1 MWENFKEKFQEV
13 TFLSSDVA
21 DRDELR
27 SRILKISKGSQ
38 LTYWGYALAV
48 LLVAMGL
55 NSNNIIL
62 LIGGMML
69 MPLFGSM
76 ISLAYAF
83 VEGESNLVGSSLLH
97 FVIQIVIGVVVAAFY
112 FLVVGA
118 SKDASQ
124 LLYATSPNFSMA
136 FIGLVAGIITA
147 IAITRKEKV
156 SVFSGVAVAT
166 AMLPSICTMG
176 CGIAKGAFV
185 YISGGLYILFIN
197 SYFVCIG
204 AAIVFFLVNR
214 GTVMVRRRKSAI
226 SRIYLIIFAFIAVA
240 PVGLLIYQ
248 TYIHGITDYN
258 IQRYVE
264 EQYNFKYTR
273 VVRTNVD
280 KENNVIEVLLLGA
293 RVGEKNINKAKE
305 ARKFY
310 LLDDMEVKV
319 FQSREDPN
327 SVLPDSLKKDKIRQY
342 GETLKVMYP
351 EILTCSIGY
360 VTNYE
365 DNSKSIMVYLTTS
378 EGLSQNTITEI
389 KGYLAAKTEI
399 QPVKLMYD
407 IQESSSTS
415 STESTSS
422 IYSSTSTES
431 TSSTYSTSVESS
443 SNSGSSG
450 Y

>member
-1 MWENFKEKFQEV
+1 MWENFKERFQEV

-21 DRDELR
+21 DREELR
-27 SRILKISKGSQ
+27 SRILNISKGNQ

-83 VEGESNLVGSSLLH
+83 VEGESTLVGSSLLH
-97 FVIQIVIGVVVAAFY
+97 FVVQTVIGVMASAFY
-112 FLVVGA
+112 FLVIGA

-124 LLYATSPNFSMA
+124 LLYTTSPSFSMA

-176 CGIAKGAFV
+176 CGVAKGAAV
-185 YISGGLYILFIN
+185 YISGGLYMLFIN

-204 AAIVFFLVNR
+204 AAIVFFIVNR
-214 GTVMVRRRKSAI
+214 GTVMVRRKKSAI
-226 SRIYLIIFAFIAVA
+226 SRIYLIMFAFIAVA

-264 EQYNFKYTR
+264 EEYNFGGTR
-273 VVRTNVD
+273 VVGTNVD
-280 KENNVIEVLLLGA
+280 KEENVIEVLLLGK
-293 RVGEKNINKAKE
+293 RVTEKNINKAKE
-305 ARKFY
+305 ARKLY

-319 FQSREDPN
+319 FQSREDPG
-327 SVLPDSLKKDKIRQY
+327 SVLPDNLKKDKIRQY

-365 DNSKSIMVYLTTS
+365 DNSKSIIAYLTTS

-389 KGYLAAKTEI
+389 KEYLAAKTEI
-399 QPVKLMYD
+399 QPVKILYD
-407 IQESSSTS
+407 VNRSGSSQSSTESSTS
-415 STESTSS
+415 STS
-422 IYSSTSTES
+422 SSTS
-431 TSSTYSTSVESS
+431 YESS
-443 SNSGSSG
+443 SSSTSGSLG

>member
-13 TFLSSDVA
+13 TFLSFDVA
-21 DRDELR
+21 DREELR
-27 SRILKISKGSQ
+27 SRILKISKGNQ
-38 LTYWGYALAV
+38 LTYWGYAMAV

-83 VEGESNLVGSSLLH
+83 VEGESTLVGSSLLH
-97 FVIQIVIGVVVAAFY
+97 FVVQTVIGVMASAFY

-124 LLYATSPNFSMA
+124 LLYSTSPSFSMA

-147 IAITRKEKV
+147 IAITREEKV

-176 CGIAKGAFV
+176 CGVAKGASV
-185 YISGGLYILFIN
+185 YISGGLYMLFIN

-204 AAIVFFLVNR
+204 AVIVFFIVNR
-214 GTVMVRRRKSAI
+214 GTIMVRRKKSAI
-226 SRIYLIIFAFIAVA
+226 SRVYLIMFAFIAVA

-258 IQRYVE
+258 IQRYIE
-264 EQYNFKYTR
+264 EQYDFGGTR
-273 VVRTNVD
+273 VVGTNVD
-280 KENNVIEVLLLGA
+280 KEENVIEVLLLGK
-293 RVGEKNINKAKE
+293 RVTEKNINKAKE
-305 ARKFY
+305 ARKLY

-319 FQSREDPN
+319 FQSREDPS
-327 SVLPDSLKKDKIRQY
+327 SVLPDNLKKDKIRQY

-365 DNSKSIMVYLTTS
+365 DNSKSIIAYLTTS

-389 KGYLAAKTEI
+389 KEYLAAKTEI
-399 QPVKLMYD
+399 QPVKLLYD
-407 IQESSSTS
+407 VDRSGSSLNSTQSSSTS
-415 STESTSS
+415 SS
-422 IYSSTSTES
+422 ISSTSA
-431 TSSTYSTSVESS
+431 ESS
-443 SNSGSSG
+443 SSSTSGSLG

>member
-21 DRDELR
+21 GREELR
-27 SRILKISKGSQ
+27 SRILKVSKGSQ
-38 LTYWGYALAV
+38 VTYWGYALAV

-55 NSNNIIL
+55 NTNNMIL

-69 MPLFGSM
+69 MPLYGSM
-76 ISLAYAF
+76 VSLGYAF
-83 VEGESNLVGSSLLH
+83 VEGDTALVGSSLIH
-97 FVIQIVIGVVVAAFY
+97 FVIQTVIGVFVSAVY
-112 FLVVGA
+112 FLIAGA
-118 SKDASQ
+118 SDDAYQ
-124 LLYATSPNFSMA
+124 LLYATSPSFSMA
-136 FIGLVAGIITA
+136 FIGFVAGFITA
-147 IAITRKEKV
+147 VAITRKEKV
-156 SVFSGVAVAT
+156 NVFSGAAVAT

-176 CGIAKGAFV
+176 CGVARGAMV
-185 YISGGLYILFIN
+185 YISGGLYMLFIN

-204 AAIVFFLVNR
+204 AAIVFFFVNR
-214 GTVMVRRRKSAI
+214 GTILVRPRRSAV

-264 EQYNFKYTR
+264 EQYDFGGTR

-280 KENNVIEVLLLGA
+280 KEENVIEVLLLGK
-293 RVGEKNINKAKE
+293 RVSEKNIEKAKK
-305 ARKFY
+305 AKSLY
-310 LLDDMEVKV
+310 LLDDMEIKV

-327 SVLPDSLKKDKIRQY
+327 SVLPDNLKKDKIRQY
-342 GETLKVMYP
+342 GESLKVMYP

-365 DNSKSIMVYLTTS
+365 DDSKCIMVYLTTS
-378 EGLSQNTITEI
+378 EGLSTNTITEI
-389 KGYLAAKTEI
+389 KDYLAVKTEI
-399 QPVKLMYD
+399 QPVKVLYD
-407 IQESSSTS
+407 VETSSSESSS
-415 STESTSS
+415 E
-422 IYSSTSTES
+422 SSTSTES
-431 TSSTYSTSVESS
+431 STTTDSYSSNASQSSTSTSSYS
-443 SNSGSSG
+443 

>member
-21 DRDELR
+21 DREELR
-27 SRILKISKGSQ
+27 SRILKISKGTQ

-83 VEGESNLVGSSLLH
+83 VEGESTLVGSSLLH
-97 FVIQIVIGVVVAAFY
+97 FILQIVIGVMVSAFY
-112 FLVVGA
+112 FLVIGA
-118 SKDASQ
+118 SKNASQ
-124 LLYATSPNFSMA
+124 LLYTTSPSFSMA

-147 IAITRKEKV
+147 ISITRREKV
-156 SVFSGVAVAT
+156 NVFSGVAVAT

-176 CGIAKGAFV
+176 CGVAKGASV
-185 YISGGLYILFIN
+185 YISGGLYMLFIN

-204 AAIVFFLVNR
+204 AVIVFFIVNR
-214 GTVMVRRRKSAI
+214 GTVMVRRKKSAV

-264 EQYNFKYTR
+264 EQYNFGGTR
-273 VVRTNVD
+273 VVGTNVD
-280 KENNVIEVLLLGA
+280 KEENVIEVLLLGK
-293 RVGEKNINKAKE
+293 RVTEKNINKAKE
-305 ARKFY
+305 ARKLY

-327 SVLPDSLKKDKIRQY
+327 SVLPDNLKKDKIREY

-365 DNSKSIMVYLTTS
+365 DSSKSIIAYLTTS

-389 KGYLAAKTEI
+389 KQYLAAKTEI
-399 QPVKLMYD
+399 QPVKIYYD
-407 IQESSSTS
+407 INTSGSSSSSTESSTSSSSSTSSESSSTS
-415 STESTSS
+415 SSL
-422 IYSSTSTES
+422 
-431 TSSTYSTSVESS
+431 
-443 SNSGSSG
+443 G

>member
-21 DRDELR
+21 DGEELR
-27 SRILKISKGSQ
+27 NRILKISKGNQ
-38 LTYWGYALAV
+38 LTYWGCALAV

-83 VEGESNLVGSSLLH
+83 VEGEAILVGSSLLH
-97 FVIQIVIGVVVAAFY
+97 FVVQTVIGVMASAFY

-124 LLYATSPNFSMA
+124 LLYSTSPSFSMA
-136 FIGLVAGIITA
+136 FIGLIAGIITA
-147 IAITRKEKV
+147 IAITREEKV
-156 SVFSGVAVAT
+156 GVFSGVAVAT

-176 CGIAKGAFV
+176 CGVAKGAFV
-185 YISGGLYILFIN
+185 YISGGLYMLFIN

-204 AAIVFFLVNR
+204 AVIVFFLINR
-214 GTVMVRRRKSAI
+214 GTVIVRRRKNVI

-264 EQYNFKYTR
+264 EQYDFGGTR
-273 VVRTNVD
+273 VVGTNVD
-280 KENNVIEVLLLGA
+280 KEENVIEVLLLGK
-293 RVGEKNINKAKE
+293 RVSEKNINKAKE
-305 ARKFY
+305 ARKIY
-310 LLDDMEVKV
+310 LLDDMEIKV
-319 FQSREDPN
+319 FQSREDPD
-327 SVLPDSLKKDKIRQY
+327 SLLPDNLKKDKIRQY

-399 QPVKLMYD
+399 QPVKLLYD
-407 IQESSSTS
+407 IQDNSSINSTESSS
-415 STESTSS
+415 ST
-422 IYSSTSTES
+422 YSSTSA
-431 TSSTYSTSVESS
+431 ESS
-443 SNSGSSG
+443 SSNTSGSLG

>member
-13 TFLSSDVA
+13 TFLSFDVA
-21 DRDELR
+21 DREELR
-27 SRILKISKGSQ
+27 SRILKISKGNQ
-38 LTYWGYALAV
+38 LTYWGYAMAV

-83 VEGESNLVGSSLLH
+83 VEGESILVGSSLLH
-97 FVIQIVIGVVVAAFY
+97 FAVQTVIGVMASAFY

-124 LLYATSPNFSMA
+124 LLYSTSPSFSMA

-147 IAITRKEKV
+147 IAITREEKV

-176 CGIAKGAFV
+176 CGVAKGASV
-185 YISGGLYILFIN
+185 YISGGLYMLFIN

-204 AAIVFFLVNR
+204 AVIVFFIVNR
-214 GTVMVRRRKSAI
+214 GTIMVRRKKSAI
-226 SRIYLIIFAFIAVA
+226 SRVYLMMFAFIAVA

-258 IQRYVE
+258 IQRYIE
-264 EQYNFKYTR
+264 EQYDFGGTR
-273 VVRTNVD
+273 VVGTNVD
-280 KENNVIEVLLLGA
+280 KEENVIEVLLLGK
-293 RVGEKNINKAKE
+293 RVTEKNINKAKE
-305 ARKFY
+305 ARKLY

-319 FQSREDPN
+319 FQSREDPS
-327 SVLPDSLKKDKIRQY
+327 SVLPDNLKKDKIRQY

-365 DNSKSIMVYLTTS
+365 DNSKSIIAYLTTS

-389 KGYLAAKTEI
+389 KEYLAAKTEI
-399 QPVKLMYD
+399 QPVKLLYD
-407 IQESSSTS
+407 VDRSGSSLNSTQSSPTSSSISSTSAESSSSSTS
-415 STESTSS
+415 
-422 IYSSTSTES
+422 
-431 TSSTYSTSVESS
+431 
-443 SNSGSSG
+443 GSLG

>member
-13 TFLSSDVA
+13 TFLSFDVA
-21 DRDELR
+21 DREELR
-27 SRILKISKGSQ
+27 SRILKISKGNQ
-38 LTYWGYALAV
+38 LTYWGYAMAV

-83 VEGESNLVGSSLLH
+83 VEGESILVGSSLLH
-97 FVIQIVIGVVVAAFY
+97 FAVQTVIGVMASAFY

-124 LLYATSPNFSMA
+124 LLYSTSPSFSMA

-147 IAITRKEKV
+147 IAITREEKV

-176 CGIAKGAFV
+176 CGVAKGASV
-185 YISGGLYILFIN
+185 YISGGLYMLFIN

-204 AAIVFFLVNR
+204 AVIVFFIVNR
-214 GTVMVRRRKSAI
+214 GTIMVRRKKSAI
-226 SRIYLIIFAFIAVA
+226 SRVYLMMFAFIAVA

-258 IQRYVE
+258 IQRYIE
-264 EQYNFKYTR
+264 EQYDFGGTR
-273 VVRTNVD
+273 VVGTNVD
-280 KENNVIEVLLLGA
+280 KEENVIEVLLLGK
-293 RVGEKNINKAKE
+293 RVTEKNINKAKE
-305 ARKFY
+305 ARKLY

-319 FQSREDPN
+319 FQSREDPS
-327 SVLPDSLKKDKIRQY
+327 SVLPDNLKKDKIRQY

-365 DNSKSIMVYLTTS
+365 DNSKSIIAYLTTS

-389 KGYLAAKTEI
+389 KEYLAAKTEI
-399 QPVKLMYD
+399 QPVKLLYD
-407 IQESSSTS
+407 VDRSGSSLNSTQSSPTSSSISSTPAESSSSSTS
-415 STESTSS
+415 
-422 IYSSTSTES
+422 
-431 TSSTYSTSVESS
+431 
-443 SNSGSSG
+443 GSLG

>member
-13 TFLSSDVA
+13 TFLSFDVA
-21 DRDELR
+21 DREELR
-27 SRILKISKGSQ
+27 SRILKISKGNQ
-38 LTYWGYALAV
+38 LTYWGYAMAV

-83 VEGESNLVGSSLLH
+83 VEGESILVGSSLLH
-97 FVIQIVIGVVVAAFY
+97 FAVQTVIGVMASAFY

-124 LLYATSPNFSMA
+124 LLYSTSPSFSMA
-136 FIGLVAGIITA
+136 FIGLAAGIITA
-147 IAITRKEKV
+147 IAITREEKV

-176 CGIAKGAFV
+176 CGVAKGASV
-185 YISGGLYILFIN
+185 YISGGLYMLFIN

-204 AAIVFFLVNR
+204 AVIVFFIVNR
-214 GTVMVRRRKSAI
+214 GTIMVRRKKSAI
-226 SRIYLIIFAFIAVA
+226 SRVYLMMFAFIAVA

-258 IQRYVE
+258 IQRYIE
-264 EQYNFKYTR
+264 EQYDFGGTR
-273 VVRTNVD
+273 VVGTNVD
-280 KENNVIEVLLLGA
+280 KEENVIEVLLLGK
-293 RVGEKNINKAKE
+293 RVTEKNINKAKE
-305 ARKFY
+305 ARKLY

-319 FQSREDPN
+319 FQSREDPS
-327 SVLPDSLKKDKIRQY
+327 SVLPDNLKKDKIRQY

-365 DNSKSIMVYLTTS
+365 DNSKSIIAYLTTS

-389 KGYLAAKTEI
+389 KEYLAAKTEI
-399 QPVKLMYD
+399 QPVKLLYD
-407 IQESSSTS
+407 VDRSGSSLNSTQSSPTSSSISSTSAESSSSSTS
-415 STESTSS
+415 
-422 IYSSTSTES
+422 
-431 TSSTYSTSVESS
+431 
-443 SNSGSSG
+443 GSLG